1 LAEKQGYWLVLL
13 LSFAALPIRGI
24 IAAQVINSWGIYPVQ
39 ILDGVGAGLQSVA
52 IPGLVARMLDG
63 TGRVNVGQGAVMTAQ
78 GIGAALS
85 PALGGWIAQEIS
97 YSAMFLILGSF
108 ALGSIALWIGFASV
122 LKPACVPHERASAA
136 RLSAV
141 AGVP

>member
-1 LAEKQGYWLVLL
+1 MKPLALIAL
-13 LSFAALPIRGI
+13 AAA
-24 IAAQVINSWGIYPVQ
+24 IAS
-39 ILDGVGAGLQSVA
+39 
-52 IPGLVARMLDG
+52 
-63 TGRVNVGQGAVMTAQ
+63 GQTASTLKDAYQ
-78 GIGAALS
+78 GIFRVGAALS

-122 LKPACVPHERASAA
+122 LKPACVRHERASAA

-141 AGVP
+141 AGVH